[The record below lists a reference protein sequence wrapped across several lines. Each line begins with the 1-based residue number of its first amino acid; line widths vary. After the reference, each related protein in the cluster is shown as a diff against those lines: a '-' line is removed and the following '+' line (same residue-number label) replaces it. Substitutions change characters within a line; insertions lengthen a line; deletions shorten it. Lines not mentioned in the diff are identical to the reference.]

1 MEGSWYGRQVGLV
14 WLQDAPLSRSGA
26 SLKCSKLHGPST
38 VLLGDAGHSVTPA
51 LGQGCAAAL
60 EDCVVFAQ
68 VTFDTLL
75 ASWCLPFLVCM
86 EGGQDAPTLHLGCSV
101 LGRISNC

>member
-1 MEGSWYGRQVGLV
+1 MELV
-14 WLQDAPLSRSGA
+14 WLQNAPLRKLGT
-26 SLKCSKLHGPST
+26 SLNCSKLHGPST

-60 EDCVVFAQ
+60 EDCAIFAQ

-75 ASWCLPFLVCM
+75 ASWSLPPLAGT
-86 EGGQDAPTLHLGCSV
+86 EGGWDAPSLHLDCNV
-101 LGRISNC
+101 LGPISNC